1 MTNFGWKTYNRLLGE
16 RLNEI
21 QEISKKNRLC
31 QFNLLFK
38 TSGICPINFIKFKG
52 PLVFFIEIRD
62 GDKLLKEAG
71 EEQIKF

>member
-38 TSGICPINFIKFKG
+38 TSGICQINFIKFKG

-71 EEQIKF
+71 EEQMKF